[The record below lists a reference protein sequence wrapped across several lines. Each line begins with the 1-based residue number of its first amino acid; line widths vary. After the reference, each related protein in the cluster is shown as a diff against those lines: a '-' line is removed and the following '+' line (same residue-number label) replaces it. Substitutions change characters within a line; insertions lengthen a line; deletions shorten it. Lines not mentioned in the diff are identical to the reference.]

1 VLVGLAL
8 GPFAGRPAQAQIW
21 RALAF
26 AVAGVGMT
34 IVLLLRAGKRSAL
47 TPAIRRETGE
57 MRGGDRDAATVGDD
71 SDGRARHT
79 VRPENTV
86 RPANTQ
92 AVKGGLTPVDAPSTE
107 TTFRYKYTWAFC
119 ALTVALDGVLVIV
132 VIGLIRSGQLSDAVF
147 VALICFGGIS
157 LIGWF
162 VITSRADV
170 VVSET
175 GVSRRLWGRT
185 LREISW
191 GNIKKIRVFKMY
203 DQAYRRK
210 VRVFHVFPVR
220 PSGFRLSPSGKIWF
234 DEPEDL
240 SALIEHMNRHI
251 AAQRIP
257 VEVQVGASWSDPAS
271 WSTRNRISPTP
282 ETPS

>member
-1 VLVGLAL
+1 MERL
-8 GPFAGRPAQAQIW
+8 GAAGRLARSGGVQAVSG
-21 RALAF
+21 F
-26 AVAGVGMT
+26 AVPDPGAASL
-34 IVLLLRAGKRSAL
+34 VLARAVWLLILSG
-47 TPAIRRETGE
+47 RRI
-57 MRGGDRDAATVGDD
+57 
-71 SDGRARHT
+71 HQ
-79 VRPENTV
+79 P
-86 RPANTQ
+86 
-92 AVKGGLTPVDAPSTE
+92 VKGALTPVDALSTE
-107 TTFRYKYTWAFC
+107 TTFQYKYTWAFC

-132 VIGLIRSGQLSDAVF
+132 VIGLIRSGQLTDAVF
-147 VALICFGGIS
+147 VTLICFGGIS

>member
-1 VLVGLAL
+1 VVLVGLAL
-8 GPFAGRPAQAQIW
+8 GPF
-21 RALAF
+21 
-26 AVAGVGMT
+26 V
-34 IVLLLRAGKRSAL
+34 
-47 TPAIRRETGE
+47 
-57 MRGGDRDAATVGDD
+57 
-71 SDGRARHT
+71 GRATGMRRLLVMIAMVGFPT
-79 VRPENTV
+79 TLGR
-86 RPANTQ
+86 RIGLGRRILQ
-92 AVKGGLTPVDAPSTE
+92 AVKGGVTPVDAPSTE
-107 TTFRYKYTWAFC
+107 TTFRYKYLWAFC
-119 ALTVALDGVLVIV
+119 AWTVAIDSLVIIG
-132 VIGLIRSGQLSDAVF
+132 VIGLIRMGRPADAALF
-147 VALICFGGIS
+147 GLIFLGSISIMGCFLVA
-157 LIGWF
+157 
-162 VITSRADV
+162 SRADV

-175 GVSRRLWGRT
+175 GVSRCLWGRT